1 MQRLEHKESISP
13 TQGGGRPSS
22 VSAPNSDRSAAAVFS
37 PFRDL
42 GDVFQ
47 GLPTRKLGVALAVC
61 VVAQFL
67 LIVNGSWTATPD
79 SALYLSLARSLAS
92 GQGYVF
98 NGEPHTLVPP
108 GFAAILA
115 GASTLFGES
124 FLTYRGLMAA
134 FGLLTAV
141 AGYLLIRRLC
151 GANAA
156 LLVGG
161 AFAVNHVLLENSTLM
176 LSDVPFALSCL
187 LGLHMALWAGSSSWR
202 LPAAIIA
209 GIALGIPPLLRI
221 NGLAVPIAA
230 AFFLWCA
237 WNGLSLARRMLLSA
251 LTLACAYAPFI
262 AWQWWKLSF
271 PASFGEGT
279 YYTAV
284 AQRDLGTQIAVILSA
299 LWGYVPETFYAV
311 TGVTIKTGFV
321 ELIVPA
327 VILVGLVEAFR
338 RGDRLL
344 VPFVAL
350 QYAGLSLSSAG
361 SRYLIMVL
369 PALYVLLA
377 LGLVRIANLLNSR
390 GLTRVSARSIM
401 IGVFSVLILLNVGHN
416 FATMYQARTALGFN
430 GPESQRSLPFFSAAR
445 WLKEHAP
452 NVSVLSTHPRIIH
465 YLSGNRTIP
474 LSRAGVPET
483 LTWVKSDDDIR
494 HLITVGKPG
503 FLFADTK
510 NPHLYPYAVKG
521 IADMGL
527 GLQEIQGIDASSRF
541 RLFRI
546 VYLSGGQEGGPK

>member
-1 MQRLEHKESISP
+1 MQGLEHKECISP
-13 TQGGGRPSS
+13 TQGGSSPSL
-22 VSAPNSDRSAAAVFS
+22 VSAPTSSRSAAAVFS

-42 GDVFQ
+42 GNVFQ
-47 GLPTRKLGVALAVC
+47 GLPTRKLGIALVAC
-61 VVAQFL
+61 VIAQFL

-134 FGLLTAV
+134 CGLLTAL

-161 AFAVNHVLLENSTLM
+161 AFAVNHVLLGNSTLM

-187 LGLHMALWAGSSSWR
+187 LGLHMALCAGSSSWG
-202 LPAAIIA
+202 LPAAVFA

-230 AFFLWCA
+230 VFFLWCA
-237 WNGLSLARRMLLSA
+237 WRGRSLAQRVLLST
-251 LTLACAYAPFI
+251 LVLACAYAP
-262 AWQWWKLSF
+262 WVVWEWWKSAF

-279 YYTAV
+279 YYSAV
-284 AQRDLGTQIAVILSA
+284 AERDWGTQVSVILSA
-299 LWGYVPETFYAV
+299 LWGYVPEAFYAV

-338 RGDRLL
+338 RGDRLF
-344 VPFVAL
+344 VPFVAT

-377 LGLVRIANLLNSR
+377 LGLVRIANLLNSS
-390 GLTRVSARSIM
+390 GVTRVSARSILVV
-401 IGVFSVLILLNVGHN
+401 VFSVLMLLNVGHN
-416 FATMYQARTALGFN
+416 LVTMYHARTALEFN
-430 GPESQRSLPFFSAAR
+430 GPESRRSLPFFSAAR
-445 WLKEHAP
+445 WLKDNAP
-452 NVSVLSTHPRIIH
+452 NAPVLSTHPRIIH

-483 LTWVKSDDDIR
+483 LTWVKSEDDIR
-494 HLITVGKPG
+494 HLITGRKPG

-510 NPHLYPYAVKG
+510 NPYLFPSAVKG
-521 IADMGL
+521 IGDMGL
-527 GLQEIQGIDASSRF
+527 QLQEIQGIDAASRY
-541 RLFRI
+541 RLFKI
-546 VYLSGGQEGGPK
+546 VYPDDSREGGPR

>member
-1 MQRLEHKESISP
+1 MTAAFSGKIEHHFLLFGIKCTVMQRLEHKESISP
-13 TQGGGRPSS
+13 THDGNRPSS
-22 VSAPNSDRSAAAVFS
+22 VSGPASSRNAAAVFL

-42 GDVFQ
+42 GDLFK

-61 VVAQFL
+61 VIAQFL

-79 SALYLSLARSLAS
+79 SALYLSLARSMAS

-115 GASTLFGES
+115 GAATLFGES
-124 FLTYRGLMAA
+124 FLTYRVFMAA
-134 FGLLTAV
+134 FGLLTAL

-151 GANAA
+151 GANAG

-187 LGLHMALWAGSSSWR
+187 LGLHMALWAGSSSRR
-202 LPAAIIA
+202 LPAAVIA
-209 GIALGIPPLLRI
+209 GIVLGIPALLRI

-230 AFFLWCA
+230 VFFLWCA
-237 WNGLSLARRMLLSA
+237 WKSLGLARRVLLSI
-251 LTLACAYAPFI
+251 LVLACAYAP
-262 AWQWWKLSF
+262 WVVWECWKSAF

-284 AQRDLGTQIAVILSA
+284 AQRDLGTQISVILSA

-321 ELIVPA
+321 ELIAPA

-344 VPFVAL
+344 VPFVTL

-361 SRYLIMVL
+361 SRYLID
-369 PALYVLLA
+369 
-377 LGLVRIANLLNSR
+377 RK
-390 GLTRVSARSIM
+390 
-401 IGVFSVLILLNVGHN
+401 SVV
-416 FATMYQARTALGFN
+416 
-430 GPESQRSLPFFSAAR
+430 
-445 WLKEHAP
+445 
-452 NVSVLSTHPRIIH
+452 
-465 YLSGNRTIP
+465 
-474 LSRAGVPET
+474 
-483 LTWVKSDDDIR
+483 
-494 HLITVGKPG
+494 
-503 FLFADTK
+503 
-510 NPHLYPYAVKG
+510 
-521 IADMGL
+521 
-527 GLQEIQGIDASSRF
+527 
-541 RLFRI
+541 
-546 VYLSGGQEGGPK
+546 